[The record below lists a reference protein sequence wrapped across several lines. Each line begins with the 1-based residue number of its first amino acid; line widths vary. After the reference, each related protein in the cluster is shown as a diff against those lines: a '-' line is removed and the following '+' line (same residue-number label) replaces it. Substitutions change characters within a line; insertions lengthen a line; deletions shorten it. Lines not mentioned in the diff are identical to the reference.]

1 MKIALV
7 QDQLLT
13 PAGSER
19 MFLYMVEEF
28 PEADCFTIAY
38 NPATT
43 WPQFRNHQ
51 IKTHWASP
59 FVQNHRRFKLFF
71 PFLTYLYEWWDFRGY
86 DVILSSSATT
96 AKYLSRFDGLHI
108 CYCYFP
114 TRAIWNDQTYF
125 EQSGWKENLFRF
137 LLPYFK
143 QRDKS
148 AARRVDRFIGISETT
163 RKAIKATYD
172 RDADVL
178 YCPID
183 FERFSPGINEAKQ
196 SHYLIVSRLERWKQI
211 DYAIE
216 AFNKLGL
223 PLRIVG
229 AGEDAQRLKALAGP
243 NVQFLGAVDD
253 ATLIREYGQA
263 RAVIFPPALEYGLV
277 PLEAC
282 ATGTPVIAIGIGG
295 VTETMIPT
303 DATSDANSE
312 QKPTAVFYYEPTA
325 DSLMAAIR
333 TFETLTFDRQSLA
346 EHARNFDIPA
356 FKKALRQKIEA
367 QWATFSRD
375 ASREV

>member
-1 MKIALV
+1 
-7 QDQLLT
+7 
-13 PAGSER
+13 

-38 NPATT
+38 NPSTT
-43 WPQFRNHQ
+43 WPQFRNYPV
-51 IKTHWASP
+51 KTHWANA
-59 FVQNHRRFKLFF
+59 FVQSHRRFKLLF
-71 PFLTYLYEWWDFRGY
+71 PLLTYLYEWWDFRKY

-114 TRAIWNDQTYF
+114 TRAIWNDRAYF
-125 EQSGWKENLFRF
+125 EQSGWKEYLFRL

-143 QRDKS
+143 KRDKL
-148 AARRVDRFIGISETT
+148 AAGRVDHFIGISETT
-163 RKAIKATYD
+163 RKAIKTTYD

-183 FERFSPGINEAKQ
+183 FDRFSPGIKEDKQ
-196 SHYLIVSRLERWKQI
+196 THYLIVSRLERWKQL

-216 AFNKLGL
+216 AFNQLGL
-223 PLRIVG
+223 PLRVVG
-229 AGEDAQRLKALAGP
+229 AGDDEDRLQALAGP

-253 ATLIREYGQA
+253 ATLVREYGQA
-263 RAVIFPPALEYGLV
+263 RAVICPPALEYGLV

-303 DATSDANSE
+303 DAKTRQS
-312 QKPTAVFYYEPTA
+312 PTAVFYYEPTA
-325 DSLMAAIR
+325 EALMAAVR
-333 TFETLTFDRQSLA
+333 DFEGMTFDRQSLA
-346 EHARNFDIPA
+346 NHARDFDIPK
-356 FKKALRQKIEA
+356 FKKALRHKVEE
-367 QWATFSRD
+367 QWATYSGNQR
-375 ASREV
+375 ARTLAREV